1 MFTPHPISCIIM
13 ENTTMGVDMDLNI
26 LTSGEKTIAFI
37 GMVLYMVLVIIVGL
51 LYSKRNKST
60 EDFFLGG
67 RSLGPWVTAMSAE
80 ASDMSSWLLMGLPGL
95 AYLSGFAS
103 AGWTAI
109 GLALGTWFNWRFV
122 AYRLRTYSHVAGNA
136 ITLPDYFSNRFHDE
150 KKILMILSALVI
162 FFFFIVYTSSGF
174 AALGKLFNSLFGFDY
189 TMMMVI
195 GALVVVVY
203 TIVGGFLAESTADFM
218 QGTLMFF
225 SLIIILIAGVVEAG
239 GLGAI
244 AASLRELDGFG
255 GLFTSHDRITGS
267 TVRVSLLE
275 IASSLAWGLGYFGMP
290 HVLLRFMAIRDANEL
305 NRSRRIAM
313 IWVVVSL
320 AAAVCIGV
328 VGVAAVPR
336 LLEGASPETFS
347 SRSETVFIVMT
358 QLLGQYS
365 GILVVFVGVILSG
378 ILAATMST
386 SDSQL
391 LVTSSA
397 ISQNFFKGVV
407 KKDATDRQVLWISR
421 ITIIVVAI
429 IGAFLAADPNASIF
443 GIVSYAWAGFGAAFG
458 PIMLFS
464 LFWKRTTLPG
474 AVAGMAG
481 GFLAVVV
488 WKNAIAAL
496 GGVFAIYELLPAF
509 VFSSLCII
517 VVSLVTSEPSQ
528 EIQDEFAHAIL
539 PRG

>member
-1 MFTPHPISCIIM
+1 M
-13 ENTTMGVDMDLNI
+13 NLNI
-26 LTSGEKTIAFI
+26 LSPGEKTVAFV
-37 GMVLYMVLVIIVGL
+37 GMMIYMALVILVGL
-51 LYSKRNKST
+51 LYSRRNKST

-109 GLALGTWFNWRFV
+109 GLGVGTWFNWKFV
-122 AYRLRTYSHVAGNA
+122 AYRLRTYSHIAGNA
-136 ITLPDYFSNRFHDE
+136 ITLPDYFSNRFHDSR
-150 KKILMILSALVI
+150 KIIMTLAALVI

-189 TMMMVI
+189 TLMMII
-195 GALVVVVY
+195 GAFVVVVY

-225 SLIIILIAGVVEAG
+225 SLIIILIAGIIEAG
-239 GLGAI
+239 GFQEI
-244 AASLRELDGFG
+244 AATISSMEGFG
-255 GLFTSHDRITGS
+255 SLFTSHNRATGVG
-267 TVRVSLLE
+267 TKVSFLE

-290 HVLLRFMAIRDANEL
+290 HVLLRFMAIRDAKEL
-305 NRSRRIAM
+305 TRARRIAM
-313 IWVVVSL
+313 VWVVVSL

-328 VGVAAVPR
+328 VGVAAVPQ
-336 LLEGASPETFS
+336 LLDGVETGAFS
-347 SRSETVFIVMT
+347 AQSETIFIVMT

-365 GILVVFVGVILSG
+365 GILVVFVGIILSG

-397 ISQNFFKGVV
+397 VSQNFFKGVL
-407 KKDATDRQVLWISR
+407 KKEASDRQVLWVSR
-421 ITIIVVAI
+421 FTIIMVAI
-429 IGAFLAADPNASIF
+429 IGAFLAADPNSSIF

-464 LFWKRTTLPG
+464 LFWKRTTFAG
-474 AVAGMAG
+474 AVAGMSG
-481 GFLAVVV
+481 GFIAVLV
-488 WKNAIAAL
+488 WKNLVAPL
-496 GGVFAIYELLPAF
+496 GGPWAIYELLPAF
-509 VFSSLCII
+509 LFSSFCII
-517 VVSLVTSEPSQ
+517 VASLLSPVPSK
-528 EIQDEFAHAIL
+528 EIEDEFNRAVGTQKQL
-539 PRG
+539 